1 MAATLNQ
8 AQLQILDMMSF
19 IKSEDTLKELKQVI
33 SDFFARQAQEEFNR
47 LWEAGDLNEEKIES
61 FRDLHERT
69 PYK

>member
-33 SDFFARQAQEEFNR
+33 SDFFARWKSR
-47 LWEAGDLNEEKIES
+47 SCL
-61 FRDLHERT
+61 T
-69 PYK
+69 PEGKVLLTPCNHLSLPPLKS

>member
-33 SDFFARQAQEEFNR
+33 SDFFCSSSSRRNQPFVGGGRFE
-47 LWEAGDLNEEKIES
+47 
-61 FRDLHERT
+61 
-69 PYK
+69 